1 MSKFGELLTA
11 FLSFMVLVLFIALA
25 LGAPV
30 MLLWNAVM
38 PVVFGL
44 TKITFWQA
52 IGLNLL
58 GSILFGR
65 INVGGSDK

>member
-1 MSKFGELLTA
+1 MSKFGVILSAVLYFACVALL
-11 FLSFMVLVLFIALA
+11 LALI

-30 MLLWNAVM
+30 MLLWNAIM
-38 PVVFGL
+38 PIVFGL
-44 TKITFWQA
+44 SKITFWQA

-65 INVGGSDK
+65 IEVGGKN

>member
-1 MSKFGELLTA
+1 MSKFGDTLMA
-11 FLSFMVLVLFIALA
+11 FLTFMVIVLFLALC

-38 PVVFGL
+38 PVIFGVS
-44 TKITFWQA
+44 KITFWQA
-52 IGLNLL
+52 IALNLL

-65 INVGGSDK
+65 INVGGGKD

>member
-1 MSKFGELLTA
+1 MNKIGDVVLA
-11 FLSFMVLVLFIALA
+11 FLSFMVIALFIALA

-52 IGLNLL
+52 IMLNLL
-58 GSILFGR
+58 CSVLFGR
-65 INVGGSDK
+65 INIGGSDK